1 MEQYIDEIYKI
12 AHDNNILLSLT
23 IELLTYCNEN
33 CVHCYIPQHN
43 LKGIETK
50 KIKEII
56 SEFRAMGGLNLTLTG
71 GEIFLRDD
79 LFEIIQYARSLNLR
93 VFLLTNATL
102 ISKDIA
108 IKLKELSVTEISVSV
123 YSLDEKIHDQITR
136 YRGSLKRTLQALE
149 YAKEVRLPVTVKT
162 PLMELNKYS
171 YRDLKIFCKEN
182 GFKYMASS
190 IIFSKSNGDSS
201 VKELSIK
208 DENLCSIVKEIE
220 SLESTTKH
228 NAYEEACGCLK
239 YMLAIDAEGNVYPCN
254 SLYYKVGNVYM
265 DTLTEIWER
274 DKLKEIQNIK
284 KTDLPYC
291 SKCKLKKVC
300 SRCPGLALLEDGDY
314 MGCSSTAYKNAK
326 LRLYLNKI

>member
-33 CVHCYIPQHN
+33 CVHCYIPKHN

-108 IKLKELSVTEISVSV
+108 VKLKELSVTEISVSV

-182 GFKYMASS
+182 GYKYMASS

-239 YMLAIDAEGNVYPCN
+239 YMLAIDAEGNIYPCN

-265 DTLTEIWER
+265 DTLTEIWGR
-274 DKLKEIQNIK
+274 GKLKEIQNIK

-314 MGCSSTAYKNAK
+314 MGCSSTAYKNAR